1 MQEIKLLNKK
11 VYAISDHLYGIF
23 LEDIGFSVDGGLNAN
38 LINNYS
44 FDGIYMDKQTY
55 RGVPDPLRY
64 WDSTCAA
71 FTSEREGGLS
81 ENSLYARVHIEEAG
95 TLSNY
100 GYHGGQKGI
109 RPAMSIVQHQKYEFS
124 CWLRNVDFEGT
135 IQIQILAENGT
146 PLTTAGSVL
155 PGQTQWQ
162 QVKTELTGC
171 AEAYGKLVITFS
183 GNGSLDLDCLSFR
196 SEDVWRPEDPKWRH
210 GKLRRDLV
218 ETLQTLHPGFM
229 RFPGGC
235 IVEGMRAG
243 NEYNWKDTVGEL
255 WERKSNYSLW
265 AEKLPD
271 GGYNQSYQ
279 IGFYEYFCLCED
291 LKMMPLP
298 TLSAGINCQIRAFQY
313 KLGNANVPVNSV
325 RFHEYIIQNYLDLIE
340 FANGDPHKS
349 KWAALRSKMGHPEP
363 FGLKYIG
370 IGNENFGKDY
380 LKRFDAIA
388 EAIHV
393 AYPQIRCVMCG
404 GFLPHK
410 FHIAG
415 IWNHARKYHPNA
427 LVDEHSYHL
436 PSWFIDQANRYD
448 RYPRGTAS
456 VYVGEYSANSLFS
469 LKKMTTENSNQF
481 DSALAEAAF
490 MTGMERNG
498 DVVEMS
504 SYAPLMNLAE
514 CEQWYSNLIDFNPK
528 TVCPSV
534 NYWNQLLFRKYYGP
548 EAVPFQ
554 GKLPKG
560 VYMSVTQD
568 SKNRYIKLVN
578 TTDRPFAISVG
589 GVQTICKKACGEIL
603 HHCSLT
609 IKNELHFQGTANNRI
624 APQKCEMPVE
634 NGILTIAADG
644 YSIIALRAKRVPN

>member
-1 MQEIKLLNKK
+1 MHEIKLVNAK
-11 VYAISDHLYGIF
+11 AHPISDHLYGIF

-44 FDGIYMDKQTY
+44 FDGVYLDKETF
-55 RGVPDPLRY
+55 GAVSDPLRY
-64 WDSTCAA
+64 WDAGCAS
-71 FTSEREGGLS
+71 FTSEGADGVDK
-81 ENSLYARVHIEEAG
+81 NSLYARVSIAG
-95 TLSNY
+95 KGSLTNY
-100 GYHGGQKGI
+100 GYHGGQHGI
-109 RPAMSIVQHQKYEFS
+109 RPAMSILPGQNYVFS
-124 CWLRNVDFEGT
+124 CWLRNIDFAGT
-135 IQIQILAENGT
+135 VSVQILAEDGT
-146 PLTTAGSVL
+146 PITTVGEIAYENM
-155 PGQTQWQ
+155 QWQ
-162 QVKTELTGC
+162 RVSAELTGSS
-171 AEAYGKLVITFS
+171 EAYGKLVITFCGS
-183 GNGSLDLDCLSFR
+183 GSLDLDCLCFR
-196 SEDVWRPEDPKWRH
+196 STDVWHPEDPKWRH

-218 ETLQTLHPGFM
+218 EALQALQPSFM

-265 AEKLPD
+265 GEAIPD

-291 LKMMPLP
+291 LEMIPLP
-298 TLSAGINCQIRAFQY
+298 TLSAGINCQIRAFQH
-313 KLGNANVPVNSV
+313 KIKDENVPVDSQ
-325 RFHEYIIQNYLDLIE
+325 RFREYIIRNYLDLIA
-340 FANGDPHKS
+340 FANGDPAKN
-349 KWAALRSKMGHPEP
+349 KWAALRSRMGHPEP

-388 EAIHV
+388 EAIHAV
-393 AYPQIRCVMCG
+393 YPEIRCVMSA

-415 IWNHARKYHPNA
+415 IWKHARKHHPNA

-436 PSWFIDQANRYD
+436 PSWFVKQANRYD
-448 RYPRGTAS
+448 RYPRGTAK
-456 VYVGEYSANSLFS
+456 VYMGEYSANGLFGG
-469 LKKMTTENSNQF
+469 KKMTTENSNQF

-504 SYAPLMNLAE
+504 SYAPLLNLVE
-514 CEQWYSNLIDFNPK
+514 CEQWYSNLIDFNPR

-534 NYWNQLLFRKYYGP
+534 NYWNQLLFRKYYAP
-548 EAVPFQ
+548 EAVPFR

-560 VYMSVTQD
+560 VYLSVTQNSD
-568 SKNRYIKLVN
+568 ALFMKLVN
-578 TTDRPFAISVG
+578 TTNQQFVISVSDI
-589 GVQTICKKACGEIL
+589 QTSAKKAHGEIL
-603 HHCSLT
+603 HHSSPET
-609 IKNELHFQGTANNRI
+609 KNQIDFHGAANNLLV
-624 APQKCEMPVE
+624 PVPCEMPVE
-634 NGILTIAADG
+634 NGVLTITSDS
-644 YSIIALRAKRVPN
+644 YSIMALRLSRSR